1 LKTKGANNKPH
12 LTPYP
17 GLAIVTSISPL
28 SPMAEPD
35 RAHTET
41 VITSL
46 LLMGFVFAGV
56 LLAREGPH
64 FDNTVHGGR
73 LFIFA
78 FFGGGIV
85 SFLAWMRF
93 KDVTPVL
100 SLSQPMRQLWLA
112 TALAALASATLASYV
127 NRKFA
132 TLTDHS
138 RVAAIDQV
146 QEGKGT
152 RWHVVVRGGNGL
164 LERYLITEDAA
175 KQLKGAKNVRYAR
188 GPLGFDYIAEFEPVR
203 P

>member
-1 LKTKGANNKPH
+1 
-12 LTPYP
+12 
-17 GLAIVTSISPL
+17 
-28 SPMAEPD
+28 MAEPD
-35 RAHTET
+35 RAHAET

-64 FDNTVHGGR
+64 FDNTVHGER
-73 LFIFA
+73 LFIYA
-78 FFGGGIV
+78 FFGGGIAG
-85 SFLAWMRF
+85 FLGWTRL

-127 NRKFA
+127 NRSFA
-132 TLTDHS
+132 TLTEHS
-138 RVAAIDQV
+138 RVAPIDQV

-152 RWHVVVRGGNGL
+152 RWHVVVRASNGA

-175 KQLKGAKNVRYAR
+175 AQLKSAKTVRMRYA
-188 GPLGFDYIAEFEPVR
+188 
-203 P
+203 